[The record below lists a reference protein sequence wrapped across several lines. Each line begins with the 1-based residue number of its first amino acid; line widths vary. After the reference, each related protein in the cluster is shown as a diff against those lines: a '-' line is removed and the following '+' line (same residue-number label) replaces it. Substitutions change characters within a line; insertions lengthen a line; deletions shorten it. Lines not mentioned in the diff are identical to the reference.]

1 MENSKMRMIVVP
13 RLGGPEVLTVAEGAK
28 PTPNADQVLVK
39 LRYATITYGD
49 VYLREGT
56 YRGGAPLKEGEGP
69 LRIGGEGTG
78 TVAGVG
84 ANVKTVKE
92 GDEVIFESPGAY
104 AEYVA
109 APAARVVKVPKGVKL
124 EDAAS
129 TLSIAGTAHYLSHDT
144 VKLGPGMSCL
154 VHAAAGGV
162 GHILLQFAKLR
173 GAQVLATV
181 GNAEKARFVQD
192 LGADRVILYNDEDFL
207 AVAKAWGDGKGLDAV
222 YDSVGKTTIKKSIQ
236 AVRHRG
242 TCVLYGNSS
251 GLVESIAPMELS
263 ATGSIYFTRPRLA
276 HHLRTTEEIARRAND
291 VFEAVGSGKMKFAL
305 AKIFPLE
312 RAAEAHALLQS
323 RSTIGK
329 ILLSVA

>member
-1 MENSKMRMIVVP
+1 MRMIVVP

-28 PTPNADQVLVK
+28 PAPNADQVLVK
-39 LRYATITYGD
+39 LKYATITYGD

-78 TVAGVG
+78 MVEAVG
-84 ANVKTVKE
+84 ANVKHVKA
-92 GDEVIFESPGAY
+92 GDQVIFESPGAY
-104 AEYVA
+104 AEYIA
-109 APAARVVKVPKGVKL
+109 AAAARVVKIPSGLKL

-162 GHILLQFAKLR
+162 GHILMQFAKLR

-181 GNAEKARFVQD
+181 GNADKAKFVHG
-192 LGADRVILYNDEDFL
+192 LGADRVIQYKDEDFL
-207 AVAKAWGDGKGLDAV
+207 DVVKTWGDGKGLDAV
-222 YDSVGKTTIKKSIQ
+222 YDSVGKTTIKKSIL
-236 AVRHRG
+236 AVKHRG

-251 GLVESIAPMELS
+251 GLVDSIAPMELS
-263 ATGSIYFTRPRLA
+263 TNGSIYFTRPRLA
-276 HHLRTTEEIARRAND
+276 HHLRTQDEIARRAND
-291 VFEAVGSGKMKFAL
+291 VFEAVGSGKIKFAL

-312 RAAEAHALLQS
+312 KASEAHALLQS

-329 ILLSVA
+329 ILLSV